1 MNKGDKISA
10 VIKANCG
17 LNDLFEFPLKSQQA
31 KAFATLIEF
40 LINKDKKI
48 FILKGYAGTGK
59 TTLMSGLIKWLQK
72 EKTPFALLAS
82 TGRAAKILSD
92 KTKTKANTVHSHIYV
107 FNALS
112 EDLEAMS
119 SLQQDMAVDDK
130 GQINLLFGLRTINS
144 NTEKIY
150 IIDEASM
157 ISDELEKST
166 SFAKFGTGD
175 LLNDILTYDP
185 NGKFIFIGDPCQLPP
200 VHQQN
205 SPALSASYISSKY
218 RLSTEEVELTEIVR
232 QADTSGIVEASLKIR
247 NLYKSNP
254 ITKWATLPVKNHKNI
269 ILQSSHAQ
277 LLDHYISKIQT
288 DGFEHATMI
297 CQTNKHCSD
306 LNAIVR
312 RTFHQ
317 TNDRLVRGDLLMITQ
332 NNYLSPLVN
341 GDQVTITKIGT
352 REYRAGLS
360 FLQVEVE
367 PIATKTSFS
376 LLLIEDILYSNYTN
390 LNNKQHKNLMIDFYE
405 RMKLNKVYQKDQQF
419 KDNMMKDPYLNALK
433 AVYGYALTCH
443 KSQGGEW
450 NEVFLY
456 LDNKIHGLKKPGIYQ
471 WWYTAVTRAKE
482 NLYLVNDWFIK

>member
-1 MNKGDKISA
+1 MNKEKEILEPTQVVDNFSE
-10 VIKANCG
+10 
-17 LNDLFEFPLKSQQA
+17 FFQFPLKPQQV
-31 KAFATLIEF
+31 KAFKALTQF
-40 LINKDKKI
+40 LVSKDEKV

-59 TTLMSGLIKWLQK
+59 TTLMSGLIKWLQNK
-72 EKTPFALLAS
+72 KTSFALLAS

-107 FNALS
+107 FDALS

-130 GQINLLFGLRTINS
+130 GQINLLFGLRPIKS
-144 NTEKIY
+144 NTEKVY

-185 NGKFIFIGDPCQLPP
+185 KGKFIFIGDPCQLPP

-218 RLSTEEVELTEIVR
+218 GLSTEEVELTEIVR
-232 QADTSGIVEASLKIR
+232 QADTSGIIEASLKIR

-254 ITKWATLPVKNHKNI
+254 NIKWAHLPVKNHKNV
-269 ILQSSHAQ
+269 ILQASHAQ
-277 LLDHYISKIQT
+277 LLNLYIGKIQT
-288 DGFEHATMI
+288 DGFEHSTMI

-306 LNAIVR
+306 LNSMIR
-312 RTFHQ
+312 RTIHK
-317 TNDRLVRGDLLMITQ
+317 TTDRLVPGDLLMVTQ
-332 NNYLSPLVN
+332 NNYLSSLVN
-341 GDQVTITKIGT
+341 GDQVTIAKIAN

-367 PIATKTSFS
+367 PIGTAKSFN
-376 LLLIEDILYSNYTN
+376 LLLIEDILYSTATN
-390 LNNKQHKNLMIDFYE
+390 LNNKQHKNLMIDFYQ
-405 RMKLNKVYQKDQQF
+405 RMKSNKVYQKDQEF
-419 KDNMMKDPYLNALK
+419 KNNMMKDPYLNALK

-471 WWYTAVTRAKE
+471 WWYTAITRAKE
-482 NLYLVNDWFIK
+482 NLYLVNDWFLI